1 MTSDNASPND
11 DTIIDI
17 NPEHIVDVSEVDVS
31 EVNVSEAAAPVVAP
45 AKNTTRRNGVLG
57 AAALLIAAGAGG
69 LLYKDVLSPY
79 YPSDQVLA
87 LSEKIATLETSN
99 TEMRDHM
106 TSVERLA
113 AQLKSDVDALESSDG
128 NMASQLTVGETAQRA
143 AADRLTAVE
152 NNMRVAQTALDDL
165 AKRPIGTSANSGTA
179 GADAALVTALQQ
191 RIDMLEKDVASLK
204 ANPVGGVSDVAQ
216 LSQSLADLKA
226 KVTAGIGYA
235 VELERIQRMVPA
247 AAGLDVLAAHAALG
261 IADAK
266 GLAVELKALI
276 PDLPKPIIP
285 GPVAESDGWWAG
297 LYRGLSDLITIRVE
311 GDVDWPTAASAAV
324 ALADAGDLAQAL
336 EQLDAVEAAKPVGV
350 QQWTDKATARL
361 NAEAALKTVD
371 EAVLRVIAAKG

>member
-17 NPEHIVDVSEVDVS
+17 NPEHIVDVSEVDVSEVDVS

-57 AAALLIAAGAGG
+57 AAALVIAAGAGG

-152 NNMRVAQTALDDL
+152 NNIRVAQTALDDL

-191 RIDMLEKDVASLK
+191 RIDVLEKDVASLK

-226 KVTAGIGYA
+226 KVTAGTGY
-235 VELERIQRMVPA
+235 

-350 QQWTDKATARL
+350 QQWTDKATMRL